1 MKKIILAIV
10 LIMQPILAF
19 AGQPLSRE
27 VVTSFYAASD
37 KLDTLEAKYPQEF
50 KRLDEFS
57 LSDKDKIIDYIDS
70 SRASSDIRSVLS
82 ANGFSSF
89 EDFFDVSIRLMGSMY
104 AVQIEKMPAES
115 KGQLQNIEKSFDEN
129 IKMMKQNG
137 MPESMIAGMKAQLQE
152 MKVQQLEM
160 KKAAKTVT
168 KADKKFASDNFDWL
182 MKIMP
187 DDEMQ
192 NDEHGD
198 GYGGGAPY

>member
-1 MKKIILAIV
+1 MKKIILAII
-10 LIMQPILAF
+10 LIMQPILVF
-19 AGQPLSRE
+19 AAQPLSRDLI
-27 VVTSFYAASD
+27 TSFYAASD

-57 LSDKDKIIDYIDS
+57 LSDKDKIINYING

-89 EDFFDVSIRLMGSMY
+89 EDFFDISIRLMGSMY
-104 AVQIEKMPAES
+104 SAQLEKMPAES
-115 KGQLQNIEKSFDEN
+115 RGQLQNMEKSFNEN

-152 MKVQQLEM
+152 MQVQQVEM
-160 KKAAKTVT
+160 KKAAKKAT

-182 MKIMP
+182 MSIMP
-187 DDEMQ
+187 DEEMQ
-192 NDEHGD
+192 DAE
-198 GYGGGAPY
+198 GGAPY